1 MKLPYRR
8 NAIVPKQKLTEYL
21 LSLTHE
27 KGKSKA
33 KFFRGIGFDEFNLER
48 LEEGLIKIAKSN
60 EVQKVDKAKSD
71 ILIKYVIDGFID
83 SPNGRKY
90 KIRTIW
96 GIRID
101 NKIPRF
107 ITAIPGI

>member
-1 MKLPYRR
+1 MKLPYRK
-8 NAIVPKQKLTEYL
+8 NAIVPRQKLTEYL

-33 KFFRGIGFDEFNLER
+33 KFFRSIGFDESNLEK
-48 LEEGLIKIAKSN
+48 LEKSLLKIAKSN
-60 EVQKVDKAKSD
+60 SVQKVDKAKSN

-83 SPNGRKY
+83 APNGKRY

-96 GIRID
+96 GIRVD

-107 ITAIPGI
+107 ITAIPGV